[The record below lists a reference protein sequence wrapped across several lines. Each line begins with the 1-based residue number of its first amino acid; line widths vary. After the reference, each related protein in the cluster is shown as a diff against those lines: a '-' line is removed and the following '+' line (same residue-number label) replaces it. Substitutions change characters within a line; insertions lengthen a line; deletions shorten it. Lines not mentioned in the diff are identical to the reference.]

1 MSQPIKIDFVA
12 LAPVTA
18 QTSAHAST
26 KRGGKSKPAQTLVIF
41 MGQDFAFGATTR
53 NLIGK
58 EGEALI
64 KRAAGATKFK
74 GKEQTALDIVAP
86 SGFAADRLLVIGT
99 GAAAEEPAKE
109 QGKPGKDSGGKE
121 NPGKANSANDNA
133 KDASEKPADYI
144 SLGGYVLGKLGAG
157 ACALIAFDLPQP
169 PKDAAAAAAEF
180 VEGMRLRDYKFDA
193 YKTKKKED
201 EEAGATEISVAV
213 DEPSAARREA
223 KARDAQAE
231 GVAIART
238 LVNEPANVLYPEEFA
253 RRAEEL
259 EKLGV
264 EVKVLDE
271 AEMRQLGMGALLG
284 VGQGSDRE
292 SRVVIMRW
300 RGTKGGKDNGK
311 DSGKGKPI
319 AFVGKGVCFDS
330 GGISIKPAAGMEDM
344 KGDMAGA
351 ACVVGLMHTLAAR
364 KAKADVIGAIGL
376 VENMPGPNAQ
386 RPGDIVKSMSG
397 QTIEVINTDAEGR
410 LVLADV
416 LWYVQDKFKPQFMV
430 DLATLT
436 GAILVALGQEHAG
449 LFSNNDELS
458 ERLAV
463 AGKET
468 NEKVWRLPLGSAYD
482 KLIDSKFADMKNT
495 GGRHGGSITAAQ
507 FLQRFVNGTPWA
519 HLDIAGTGMNL
530 PASDVSQSWGSG
542 FGVRLLD
549 RLVAKYYE
557 S

>member
-1 MSQPIKIDFVA
+1 MSHPVKIDFVA
-12 LAPVTA
+12 LAPLTA
-18 QTSAHAST
+18 QTPPHAAS
-26 KRGGKSKPAQTLVIF
+26 KRGGKAKPAQTLVIF
-41 MGQDFAFGATTR
+41 MGVDFAFGPATR
-53 NLIGK
+53 NLIGA

-74 GKEQTALDIVAP
+74 GKEQSALDIIAP

-99 GAAAEEPAKE
+99 GAAGDEPAKE
-109 QGKPGKDSGGKE
+109 STKSGKDSAEKGK
-121 NPGKANSANDNA
+121 KAAD
-133 KDASEKPADYI
+133 KPADYI
-144 SLGGYVLGKLGAG
+144 GLGGYVLGKLGAG
-157 ACALIAFDLPQP
+157 ACALVAFDLPRP
-169 PKDAAAAAAEF
+169 PEAAAAAAAEF
-180 VEGMRLRDYKFDA
+180 AEGMRLRDYKFDT
-193 YKTKKKED
+193 YKTKKKD
-201 EEAGATEISVAV
+201 DDDNGASEIWVAV

-223 KARDAQAE
+223 KAYDAQAE

-253 RRAEEL
+253 RRAQEL

-271 AEMRQLGMGALLG
+271 GEMRDLGMGALLG

-300 RGTKGGKDNGK
+300 RGTKGGKDSGK
-311 DSGKGKPI
+311 DSGKAKPI
-319 AFVGKGVCFDS
+319 AFIGKGVCFDS

-351 ACVVGLMHTLAAR
+351 ACVVGLMHSLAAR
-364 KAKADVIGAIGL
+364 KAKVDVIGAIGL

-416 LWYVQDKFKPQFMV
+416 LWYVQDKYKPQFMI

-463 AGKET
+463 VGNET
-468 NEKVWRLPLGSAYD
+468 KEKVWRLPLGPAYD

-519 HLDIAGTGMNL
+519 HLDIAGTGMNS
-530 PASDVSQSWGSG
+530 PASDLNQSWASG

-557 S
+557 G